1 MEFLKSLPAKVWLL
15 AAVAAGSV
23 VLATMDDAPPR
34 SATPGAAT
42 QWQAQFAQG
51 LQVSLRA
58 VADGNERP
66 AIDRT
71 TKPR

>member
-1 MEFLKSLPAKVWLL
+1 MEFLKSMPAKVCLL

-23 VLATMDDAPPR
+23 ALATMDDAPP
-34 SATPGAAT
+34 SSAKPGDATP
-42 QWQAQFAQG
+42 WQAQFEHG

-66 AIDRT
+66 ATSRT
-71 TKPR
+71 AKPR

>member
-1 MEFLKSLPAKVWLL
+1 MEFLKSMPAKVCLL

-23 VLATMDDAPPR
+23 ALATMDDAPP
-34 SATPGAAT
+34 SAATPGAAT
-42 QWQAQFAQG
+42 PWQAQFEHG

-66 AIDRT
+66 ATSRT
-71 TKPR
+71 AKPR